1 MNVIQVGVAA
11 ALIVLS
17 VADANAQQYSGAVPG
32 TWVNVPTSG
41 GPIVSQSIVAG
52 GLPDAPIVT
61 GTFLGEPGGFVGRPV
76 IGGSASAGPITTTF
90 APAPA
95 QGRILPYSYWVTAPQ
110 PARIYVQYGANDQ
123 FPFYGRPYG
132 SPNDRWSWYYMGGGD
147 SRYLAR
153 YYYPPLQ

>member
-1 MNVIQVGVAA
+1 MRVMQVGVAA
-11 ALIVLS
+11 ALMVWI
-17 VADANAQQYSGAVPG
+17 VADANAQQSCGAVPG
-32 TWVNVPTSG
+32 TRVNAPMSS

-61 GTFLGEPGGFVGRPV
+61 GTFLGEAGGFVGQPV
-76 IGGSASAGPITTTF
+76 IGGSASAGPITSTS
-90 APAPA
+90 APTPA
-95 QGRILPYSYWVTAPQ
+95 QGQMLPYSYWVTAPQ

-147 SRYLAR
+147 RRYLAR